1 MSAATQLMTAEE
13 LLRLPRGKFRY
24 ELADGELHRMSPAG
38 HVHGKVAARFTAKL
52 FPFVE
57 EHELGEVYAAETG
70 FLLARNPDSVRAP
83 DAAFV
88 AARRLAEQP
97 PASEGFFPG
106 PPDLAVEVISPSES
120 YGDVEAKVRLW
131 LSAGTLA
138 VVVLDPRRASATVY
152 RPDGEVVFL
161 SAEDTLTLNELIPG
175 WSLRLADVFR

>member
-1 MSAATQLMTAEE
+1 MSSSMGSFTAC
-13 LLRLPRGKFRY
+13 RRR
-24 ELADGELHRMSPAG
+24 G
-38 HVHGKVAARFTAKL
+38 HVHGRVAARFTAKL

-70 FLLARNPDSVRAP
+70 FLLARNPDSVRP
-83 DAAFV
+83 GCGV
-88 AARRLAEQP
+88 RGGRRLAELP
-97 PASEGFFPG
+97 PAGEGFFPG
-106 PPDLAVEVISPSES
+106 PPDLAVEVVSPSES

-138 VVVLDPRRASATVY
+138 VVVLDPRRASATVC
-152 RPDGEVVFL
+152 RPEGEVVFL

>member
-1 MSAATQLMTAEE
+1 MSTATQLMTAAE
-13 LLRLPRGKFRY
+13 LLRLPRGKTRY
-24 ELADGELHRMSPAG
+24 ELVQGELHSMSPAG
-38 HVHGKVAARFTAKL
+38 HIHGKVAARFTAKL

-70 FLLARNPDSVRAP
+70 FLLSRNPDTVRAP

-88 AARRLAEQP
+88 AAHRLAEL
-97 PASEGFFPG
+97 PASSEGFFPG
-106 PPDLAVEVISPSES
+106 APDLAVEVVSPSES

-152 RPDGEVVFL
+152 RPDGEVIFL
-161 SAEDTLTLNELIPG
+161 SAEDLLTLGELIPG
-175 WSLRLADVFR
+175 WKLRLADVFR